1 MRRASWVISV
11 MCLLLT
17 LTVLTACATAPPPAD
32 ESQADQTAIAP
43 PDPEATREA
52 EARQQ
57 AAIEAE
63 NARRQYEIER
73 NRFMYEDI
81 FFGPKSYR
89 LDATARTLLDEK
101 ALWLQA
107 HPEEQVI
114 IEGHCSEGG
123 SSEDNLALGLRRAG
137 EVKTYLMH
145 QGIDRRRLTAISYGK
160 ERPIEAGVGEDAKA
174 KNRRVRLVIVD

>member
-1 MRRASWVISV
+1 
-11 MCLLLT
+11 MCLSLA
-17 LTVLTACATAPPPAD
+17 LTVLTACATALPPAN
-32 ESQADQTAIAP
+32 ESQAAQTAVSP
-43 PDPEATREA
+43 SDTDATRET
-52 EARQQ
+52 EARRQ
-57 AAIEAE
+57 AAIEEE

-89 LDATARTLLDEK
+89 LDDTARRLLDEK
-101 ALWLQA
+101 AAWLEA
-107 HPEEQVI
+107 HPQVQVM

-145 QGIDRRRLTAISYGK
+145 QGIDRRRLEVISYGK
-160 ERPIEAGVGEDAKA
+160 ERPIEAGVGEEAQA
-174 KNRRVRLVIVD
+174 KNRRVRLVIISD

>member
-1 MRRASWVISV
+1 MHRASWVVSV
-11 MCLLLT
+11 MCLSLA
-17 LTVLTACATAPPPAD
+17 LTVLTACATAPPPAN
-32 ESQADQTAIAP
+32 ESQAAQTAVSP
-43 PDPEATREA
+43 PDAEA
-52 EARQQ
+52 EAQRQ

-89 LDATARTLLDEK
+89 LDDTARRLLDEK
-101 ALWLQA
+101 AAWLEA
-107 HPEEQVI
+107 HPQVRVM
-114 IEGHCSEGG
+114 IEGYCSEGG

-145 QGIDRRRLTAISYGK
+145 QGIDRRRLEVISYGK
-160 ERPIEAGVGEDAKA
+160 ERPIEAGVGEEAQA
-174 KNRRVRLVIVD
+174 KNRRVRLMIISD